1 MTDRSAYHVQVNA
14 VVAPLFVPALE
25 QRKLEKAERLADAVI
40 IDLEDAVAD
49 TMKDQARDW
58 LANLKEPV
66 GPTQRWVR
74 INEVDSGRC
83 ADDIAALDPHV
94 SAIIL
99 PMCDSPEHVDFAA
112 VELRRA
118 GRDAVIVPLIETARG
133 LQHVAE
139 ITARGTAGGLARVGL
154 GMGDMSNDLNLSW
167 EPGSEF
173 ATYSRCTI
181 AVASRAARIGPALDS
196 VVPRIA
202 DIEGLAADAARAR
215 AMGFGGK
222 MCIHPSQVPVVE
234 AGFAPSERELS
245 RAREIIEAFT
255 QATAEGRAAVVVD
268 GLFVDYPVAEQ
279 AQSLLVRFGQSSVP
293 ISRTIG
299 IGRD

>member
-1 MTDRSAYHVQVNA
+1 MTDRSAYHARANA

-66 GPTQRWVR
+66 GPAQRWVR
-74 INEVDSGRC
+74 VNEIDSGRC

-99 PMCDSPEHVDFAA
+99 PMCDSPEHIDIAA
-112 VELRRA
+112 AELRRA
-118 GRDAVIVPLIETARG
+118 GRDAVIIPLIETARG
-133 LQHVAE
+133 LQRVAE
-139 ITARGTAGGLARVGL
+139 ITARGQAAGLARVGL

-167 EPGSEF
+167 EPDSPF
-173 ATYSRCTI
+173 ATYSRCAI

-196 VVPRIA
+196 VVPRIG
-202 DIEGLAADAARAR
+202 DLEGLAADTARAR

-222 MCIHPSQVPVVE
+222 MCIYPTQVPVVQ

-245 RAREIIEAFT
+245 RALEIIEAFT
-255 QATAEGRAAVVVD
+255 QATADGRAAVVVD
-268 GLFVDYPVAEQ
+268 GLFIDYPVAEQ
-279 AQSLLVRFGQSSVP
+279 AQSLLARSGQSSPP

-299 IGRD
+299 VSSD